1 MHVRVRVCV
10 WGGAHRFAVFGC
22 GCLKQGAGGLQAVRL
37 VELLDEA
44 RDRCKETISEK
55 RGDDMTPEEIEHAA
69 AAMGY
74 GAVKYAD
81 LKNHRTTDYKCE
93 TPAGRFLP

>member
-1 MHVRVRVCV
+1 MLGPCCLAILRRHT
-10 WGGAHRFAVFGC
+10 ASSTAMAPPPAV
-22 GCLKQGAGGLQAVRL
+22 QTVRL

-44 RDRCKETISEK
+44 RDRCLATIKER
-55 RGDDMTPEEIEHAA
+55 RGEDIQQEELEHSA

-81 LKNHRTTDYKCE
+81 LRNNRTTNY
-93 TPAGRFLP
+93 R

>member
-1 MHVRVRVCV
+1 M
-10 WGGAHRFAVFGC
+10 
-22 GCLKQGAGGLQAVRL
+22 RL

-44 RDRCKETISEK
+44 RDRCRETIMEK
-55 RGDDMTPEEIEHAA
+55 RGSEMEAEEVEHAA

-81 LKNHRTTDYKCE
+81 LKNHRTTDYK
-93 TPAGRFLP
+93 